1 MDYHMFGQDYHGLS
15 WIIICLARIIMDYHG
30 LSYVW
35 PGLSWII
42 MDYHMFGQDYHGL
55 SWIIMDYTKLYRS
68 QLQPWP
74 RFTVTFGIPWDMMF

>member
-1 MDYHMFGQDYHGLS
+1 
-15 WIIICLARIIMDYHG
+15 MDYHG

-55 SWIIMDYTKLYRS
+55 SWIIICLARIIMDYHGLSWIIPSYIDPSYNLGRVS
-68 QLQPWP
+68 LL
-74 RFTVTFGIPWDMMF
+74 RLGYLGI